1 MPLAHCKSA
10 TPAPSSSQIL
20 LHARAK
26 HLYFSLLGER
36 GAAEGEIDE
45 LSHHSALTF
54 LTGVLDEAASLDVE
68 FPNDLRAL
76 PAWLAREHAKTAR
89 LYRNYLD
96 ERRAGESRRYFDN
109 RSHAL
114 HFIRSVA
121 PTKLVDGA
129 WLYGVLP
136 HWQDARLAPLI
147 RIYLEELGDG
157 VADQHHVLLYR
168 QLLAR
173 YGCECWQDLPEAY
186 FTQGAIQLALAHHAA
201 HFLPEVIGFN
211 LGYEQLPLHLP
222 ISAFELNELGIDP
235 YYFALHVTID
245 NASTGHARR
254 SLQCV
259 LDCEPRVGDAAE
271 FHRRVANG
279 YKLNFVGMGTTEAI
293 ASFDLDNELL
303 TMFDDKAAVG
313 ALLHSDY
320 CRVGGRT
327 VSEWLATPGQVPQFL
342 AALQAA
348 GWIVRGSP
356 PQHSRFWRLL
366 TDAQAPMFG
375 VFDSYEQQL
384 IADWIQVEVAP
395 PAARAQ
401 AVNRFRQRPGR
412 SDGGG
417 APALPQSASVMQ
429 TIAYHLHGDDTS
441 ATAVALL
448 RKRLVGASGK
458 PQVLA
463 ALRGLLSPAN
473 HPTPAGV
480 LATRLYADL
489 LHR

>member
-1 MPLAHCKSA
+1 MLLAPCKSA
-10 TPAPSSSQIL
+10 PPAPSSTSLQS
-20 LHARAK
+20 RAHPK
-26 HLYFSLLGER
+26 QLYFSLLGER
-36 GAAEGEIDE
+36 GAAVGAIDE
-45 LSHHSALTF
+45 LGLHSSLTF
-54 LTGVLDEAASLDVE
+54 LHGVLDEAARLDVD
-68 FPNDLRAL
+68 FPDDLRAL
-76 PAWLAREHAKTAR
+76 PAWLARAHADTAR
-89 LYRNYLD
+89 LYRDYLD
-96 ERRAGESRRYFDN
+96 ERRAGAPRRYFDN

-147 RIYLEELGDG
+147 RIYLEELGNG
-157 VADQHHVLLYR
+157 VADRHHVLLYR

-173 YGCECWQDLPEAY
+173 YGCERWQGLPEVH
-186 FTQGAIQLALAHHAA
+186 FTQGAIQLALAHHAERL
-201 HFLPEVIGFN
+201 LPEVIGFN

-222 ISAFELNELGIDP
+222 ITAFELNELGIDP
-235 YYFALHVTID
+235 HYFALHVTID
-245 NASTGHARR
+245 NASTGHARQ
-254 SLQCV
+254 SLQCL
-259 LDCEPRVGDAAE
+259 LDCEPRIGDAAE
-271 FHRRVANG
+271 FHRRVAHG
-279 YKLNFVGMGTTEAI
+279 YKLNLIGMGTTEAI
-293 ASFDLDNELL
+293 ASFDLEDELL
-303 TMFDDKAAVG
+303 AMFDDKAAVG

-320 CRVGGRT
+320 CRVGGLT

-384 IADWIQVEVAP
+384 IADWIQDDVAL
-395 PAARAQ
+395 PAASAR

-412 SDGGG
+412 SENGG
-417 APALPQSASVMQ
+417 AQALPQSATVTQ
-429 TIAYHLHGDDTS
+429 TIAHHLQGDDTS
-441 ATAVALL
+441 AAEVALL
-448 RKRLVGASGK
+448 RERLAGATGK
-458 PQVLA
+458 PQALA

-473 HPTPAGV
+473 HATPAGL

-489 LHR
+489 VDR